1 MRGPNKTVQPTNVMT
16 VSRMERP
23 SGSVPYGPPTHEIL
37 RFSRRLMV
45 RSAEHDAN
53 LVGAT
58 VVHQVNTSGTSQQF
72 PVYLGQR
79 DTASYAGRILHPD
92 PIGGGVIPE
101 FD

>member
-1 MRGPNKTVQPTNVMT
+1 MARRRRK
-16 VSRMERP
+16 
-23 SGSVPYGPPTHEIL
+23 PYAW
-37 RFSRRLMV
+37 SRRLIV
-45 RSAEHDAN
+45 RSTEYDAD

-58 VVHQVNTSGTSQQF
+58 VVHQVNAGGTSQQF

-92 PIGGGVIPE
+92 PIGRGVIPE